1 MDIFSPTIIDNAI
14 ITGSNNASLL
24 QVSSPSATSAFFIS
38 GSGRVGIGTTSPLST
53 LTVEGGNINI
63 GAGRGIGGN
72 FVGTYTSFITYHSD
86 GLGFLQSASF
96 GFRGSAYVDSI
107 SYPDAFGFGTNDLR
121 FFTSTNGIAAPS
133 EIMRMVGSTGFVG
146 IGETSPSAKLE
157 IRGSGA
163 TSATTALRVENS
175 AATAL
180 LTMLNDGTSA
190 FNTSHLY
197 VSSSGRVGVGTTT
210 PRELLHVGGGNLSLD
225 STRYIDFGNGN
236 SRINDLG
243 LVSGQGYSLR
253 ITTFGPIGT
262 GTANSLTE
270 KLRLT
275 GSGSLGLGTDSPS
288 ARFHISGGF
297 TDGDLMRVQSP
308 TGAEYFFISASGNVG
323 IGTATPVHNLV
334 VNGNTGVSINA
345 GGATF
350 PNIHRDSA
358 DGGMLLRSWNGSTF
372 TNNVKITP
380 TTEVGIGTT
389 TPTAELHIS
398 GASNITLLRVGSP
411 TNSDTLFVNGNGR
424 VGINTTS
431 SAGFL
436 GGNISTFTIFQN
448 SGSGDGLT
456 PSTGLQIVNS
466 GSSTS
471 AQAQLSIVT
480 VGDKFAAFN
489 IGTSGSGTQNNYW
502 HLSKRN
508 AAGSHALNLYNNNQG
523 SFSGTLFS
531 FISAGTST
539 LGENNQIRIDDANG
553 RVGLQVIPTDTIHL
567 STDVGGGNYIRI
579 DATSIQAPPL
589 TTLTP
594 DTGYGITTNK
604 YYLAEPDYWME
615 IKLDGNIVLI
625 PCYVPA

>member
-297 TDGDLMRVQSP
+297 TDGNLMRVQSP

-323 IGTATPVHNLV
+323 IGTNLP
-334 VNGNTGVSINA
+334 S
-345 GGATF
+345 
-350 PNIHRDSA
+350 
-358 DGGMLLRSWNGSTF
+358 
-372 TNNVKITP
+372 
-380 TTEVGIGTT
+380 
-389 TPTAELHIS
+389 AELHIS
-398 GASNITLLRVGSP
+398 GASIDSLLRVGSP
-411 TNSDTLFVNGNGR
+411 TQANTLFITGSNR
-424 VGINTTS
+424 VGIGTGTPRALFEVNDKIIAE
-431 SAGFL
+431 AGA
-436 GGNISTFTIFQN
+436 N
-448 SGSGDGLT
+448 
-456 PSTGLQIVNS
+456 
-466 GSSTS
+466 
-471 AQAQLSIVT
+471 
-480 VGDKFAAFN
+480 VGIQTEPLD
-489 IGTSGSGTQNNYW
+489 W
-502 HLSKRN
+502 
-508 AAGSHALNLYNNNQG
+508 
-523 SFSGTLFS
+523 
-531 FISAGTST
+531 
-539 LGENNQIRIDDANG
+539 
-553 RVGLQVIPTDTIHL
+553 IHL
-567 STDVGGGNYIRI
+567 STDPGASKYLRI
-579 DATSIQAPPL
+579 DAPQVSNPPPL
-589 TTLTP
+589 TTASTAKN
-594 DTGYGITTNK
+594 GYGIVGNEN
-604 YYLAEPDYWME
+604 YLAEPDYWVE
-615 IKLDGNIVLI
+615 ISLDGIIVLI
-625 PCYVPA
+625 PCYIPG

>member
-24 QVSSPSATSAFFIS
+24 QVSSPSAASAFFIS

-53 LTVEGGNINI
+53 LTVADGNINI
-63 GAGRGIGGN
+63 GSGYGIGGN
-72 FVGTYTSFITYHSD
+72 NLGTYSPFIRYSTNAGIPS
-86 GLGFLQSASF
+86 SSF
-96 GFRGSAYVDSI
+96 GHTSAYMLSELGGV
-107 SYPDAFGFGTNDLR
+107 FGANDLS
-121 FFTSTNGIAAPS
+121 FYAGAITQP
-133 EIMRMVGSTGFVG
+133 EIMRIVGSTGFVG

-297 TDGDLMRVQSP
+297 TDGNLMRVQSP

-334 VNGNTGVSINA
+334 VDGNTGVSINA

-508 AAGSHALNLYNNNQG
+508 AAASHSLNLYNNNQG
-523 SFSGTLFS
+523 SFSSPLFS

-539 LGENNQIRIDDANG
+539 LGENGQIQIDGANG
-553 RVGLQVIPTDTIHL
+553 LVGIQTTPSEWIHL
-567 STDVGGGNYIRI
+567 SSDPASSKYLRI
-579 DATSIQAPPL
+579 DATQTSNGPQQ
-589 TTLTP
+589 TP
-594 DTGYGITTNK
+594 VPGTFNYVAGPGTDDAVLGLPN
-604 YYLAEPDYWME
+604 YWME
-615 IKLDGNIVLI
+615 IKLDGNIVLV
-625 PCYVPA
+625 PCYVPQ